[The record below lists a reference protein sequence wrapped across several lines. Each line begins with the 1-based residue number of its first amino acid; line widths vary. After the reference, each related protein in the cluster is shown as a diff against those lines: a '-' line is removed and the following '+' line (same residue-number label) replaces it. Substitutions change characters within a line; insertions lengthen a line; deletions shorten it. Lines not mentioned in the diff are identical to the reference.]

1 MVAVPQTIPD
11 PVKILLAEDDLGQAS
26 LTLKVFKESKTPFEI
41 TRVRDGEEALKYLRK
56 EGSYSAVKRPDL
68 ILLDVN
74 MPKMN
79 GFEVLETVK
88 NDPLLKEIPILM
100 LTCSNSD
107 FDKNMA
113 YEKKA
118 NFYIVKPGELSQF
131 FDIVK
136 YVEQIWL
143 SGLKRAEP

>member
-1 MVAVPQTIPD
+1 MVAVPKTTTYPF
-11 PVKILLAEDDLGQAS
+11 KILLAEDDLSQAS

-41 TRVRDGEEALKYLRK
+41 TRVPDGEEAVKYLK
-56 EGSYSAVKRPDL
+56 KKDPYGTAKTPDL

-88 NDPLLKEIPILM
+88 NDPQLKEIPILM

-107 FDKNMA
+107 FDKNRA

-118 NFYIVKPGELSQF
+118 NFYIVKPGDLSEF

-136 YVEQIWL
+136 YVEQIWI
-143 SGLKRAEP
+143 SGRKQTE